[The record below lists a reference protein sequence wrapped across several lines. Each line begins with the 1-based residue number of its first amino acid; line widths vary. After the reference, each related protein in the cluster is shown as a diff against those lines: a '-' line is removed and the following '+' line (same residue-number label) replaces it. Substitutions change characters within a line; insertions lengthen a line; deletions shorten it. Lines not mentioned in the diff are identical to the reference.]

1 VEKLSLPK
9 SFREIQEDR
18 HNRTLLYRDIE
29 WDGESEEVEIEI
41 PVSTQPVLIA
51 INNVQGK
58 ELTATFDQK
67 IILTPV
73 GATATIGDPEVA
85 TITVTCETP
94 GLEGEKYQ
102 IIVVNA
108 EEEDAELSAEL
119 EDDLITVTLG
129 TDEDG
134 LPDDEKNTASLVA
147 TEIATIQGFTAEAV
161 GSGVIVA
168 FGEDDEP
175 VQFSGGLSPTWASL
189 YDSEGNQ
196 LSLTIAGETAKVFG
210 TFDYFLRFYGGKI
223 ILTAAETPEAD
234 GLTTVIVQEV

>member
-1 VEKLSLPK
+1 MSLPK

-18 HNRTLLYRDIE
+18 YNRTLLYRDIE

-51 INNVQGK
+51 IDNAQ
-58 ELTATFDQK
+58 EQQLTATFEQLIK
-67 IILTPV
+67 LTPV
-73 GATATIGDPEVA
+73 GATATIGDPAVA

-94 GLEGEKYQ
+94 GLEGEKYK

-108 EEEDAELSAEL
+108 EETDADLSAAL
-119 EDDLITVTLG
+119 EDDIITVTLATNASG
-129 TDEDG
+129 E
-134 LPDDEKNTASLVA
+134 PDDTKNTAASVA
-147 TEIATIQGFTAEAV
+147 TEIAKIEGFTAEAV

-168 FGEDDEP
+168 FGEGDEP

-189 YDSEGNQ
+189 YDSEGSQ
-196 LSLTIAGETAKVFG
+196 LSLTIAGKTAKVFG

-223 ILTAAETPEAD
+223 TLTATSAPEAD

>member
-1 VEKLSLPK
+1 MSLPK

-51 INNVQGK
+51 INNVQGE

-73 GATATIGDPEVA
+73 RATATIGDPEVA

-94 GLEGEKYQ
+94 GLEGEKYK

-108 EEEDAELSAEL
+108 EEADADLSAVL
-119 EDDLITVTLG
+119 EDDIITVTLG
-129 TDEDG
+129 TNEEG
-134 LPDDEKNTASLVA
+134 LPDDAKNTAALVA
-147 TEIATIQGFTAEAV
+147 TEIAKIEGFTAEAS
-161 GSGVIVA
+161 GSGVIA
-168 FGEDDEP
+168 AIEEP
-175 VQFSGGLSPTWASL
+175 VSFTGGLSPTWASL

-223 ILTAAETPEAD
+223 TLTATSAPEAD

>member
-1 VEKLSLPK
+1 MSLPK

-18 HNRTLLYRDIE
+18 YNRTLLYRDIE

-51 INNVQGK
+51 IDNAQK
-58 ELTATFDQK
+58 QQLTATFEQLIK
-67 IILTPV
+67 QTPV
-73 GATATIGDPEVA
+73 GATATIGDPAVE

-94 GLEGEKYQ
+94 GLEGEKYK

-108 EEEDAELSAEL
+108 EEADADLSAEL
-119 EDDLITVTLG
+119 EDNLITVTLG
-129 TDEDG
+129 TNESG
-134 LPDDEKNTASLVA
+134 EPDDNKNTAALVA
-147 TEIATIQGFTAEAV
+147 TEIATIQGFTAEAS
-161 GSGVIVA
+161 GGGNGVIA
-168 FGEDDEP
+168 AIENP
-175 VQFSGGLSPTWASL
+175 VPFTGGLSPTWASL
-189 YDSEGNQ
+189 YNAEGSV

-223 ILTAAETPEAD
+223 TLTASSAPEAE

>member
-1 VEKLSLPK
+1 MSLPK
-9 SFREIQEDR
+9 SFREIRESR
-18 HNRTLLYRDIE
+18 YNKTLLSKDIV
-29 WDGESEEVEIEI
+29 WDGALEKVEIEV

-51 INNVQGK
+51 INNVQNK

-94 GLEGEKYQ
+94 GLEGEKYK

-108 EEEDAELSAEL
+108 EEAEADLSAAL
-119 EDDLITVTLG
+119 EDDIITVTLATNASG
-129 TDEDG
+129 E
-134 LPDDEKNTASLVA
+134 PDDTKNTAASVA

-168 FGEDDEP
+168 FGEGDEP

-223 ILTAAETPEAD
+223 TLTATSAPEAD